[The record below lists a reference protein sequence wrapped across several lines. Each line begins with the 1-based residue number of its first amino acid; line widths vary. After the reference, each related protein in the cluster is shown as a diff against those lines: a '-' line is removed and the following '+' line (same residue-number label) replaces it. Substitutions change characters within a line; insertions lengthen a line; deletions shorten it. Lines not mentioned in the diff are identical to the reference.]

1 MARTGLSP
9 ADLRDKALDVALQQ
23 IRAVGVEKVRL
34 AAVAKEMGVSHAA
47 LYAYFRDKEALLD
60 EATGLWLDHLD
71 RVVTEGL
78 AQLTDAKTRLRQWFV
93 LRYQEKRERA
103 LTDPEPYRAYSLAG
117 TSGRPFLE
125 VHHATMM
132 RQVTALVTEAGLGG
146 AAEARLLIEGTQLY
160 SHPVLIIALVGQD
173 RTVQLQALLDVL
185 IAGLKCARK

>member
-71 RVVTEGL
+71 RVVTAGL
-78 AQLTDAKTRLRQWFV
+78 LPLTDPETRLRQWFV
-93 LRYQEKRERA
+93 LRYQEKRRRA
-103 LTDPEPYRAYSLAG
+103 LADPEPYRAYSLAG
-117 TSGRPFLE
+117 TSGRPFLA
-125 VHHATMM
+125 VHQTGMLA
-132 RQVTALVTEAGLGG
+132 QIAGLMV
-146 AAEARLLIEGTQLY
+146 AAGLRALPQLIVDGTQAF
-160 SHPVLIIALVGQD
+160 SHPVLIIAQAEQD
-173 RTVQLQALLDVL
+173 RSADLEALLDVL
-185 IAGLKCARK
+185 IAGIKTP